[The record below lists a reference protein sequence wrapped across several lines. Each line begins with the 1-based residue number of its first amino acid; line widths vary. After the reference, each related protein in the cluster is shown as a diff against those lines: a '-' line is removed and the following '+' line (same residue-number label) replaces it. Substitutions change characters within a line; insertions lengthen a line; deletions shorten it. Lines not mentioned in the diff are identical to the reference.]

1 MACISPDGK
10 PTESGTKMLR
20 ALQSGLGSPE
30 DIAENAG
37 LPLFR
42 VRSGLRELTRA
53 GLANQED
60 DKYELSPKGVEL
72 LSSLST

>member
-20 ALQSGLGSPE
+20 ALQAGLGTPE
-30 DIAENAG
+30 EIASEAG

-42 VRSGLRELTRA
+42 VRSGLRELTQA
-53 GLANQED
+53 GLASQKG
-60 DKYELSPKGVEL
+60 DKYELSPKGVEVL
-72 LSSLST
+72 GT

>member
-20 ALQSGLGSPE
+20 ALQSGLGVPQE
-30 DIAENAG
+30 IAREAG

-42 VRSGLRELTRA
+42 VRSGLRELTQA
-53 GLANQED
+53 GLASQRG
-60 DKYELSPKGVEL
+60 DKYELSPKGVEVL
-72 LSSLST
+72 GA

>member
-30 DIAENAG
+30 EIARSAG
-37 LPLFR
+37 FPLFR
-42 VRSGLRELTRA
+42 VRSGLRELTQA
-53 GLANQED
+53 GLVTQKD
-60 DKYELSPKGVEL
+60 YRYELTGNGAGL
-72 LSSLST
+72 IR

>member
-20 ALQSGLGSPE
+20 ALESRLATPE
-30 DIAENAG
+30 EIAIGAG

-42 VRSGLRELTRA
+42 VRSGLRELSQA
-53 GLANQED
+53 GLANLKD
-60 DKYELSPKGVEL
+60 DKYELSPKGREL
-72 LSSLST
+72 LGTLST

>member
-20 ALQSGLGSPE
+20 ALKAGLGAPE
-30 DIAENAG
+30 EIANEAG

-42 VRSGLRELTRA
+42 VRSGLRELTEA
-53 GLANQED
+53 GLVSQKG
-60 DKYELSPKGVEL
+60 DKYELSPKGGEVL
-72 LSSLST
+72 GA

>member
-20 ALQSGLGSPE
+20 ALRAKIGS
-30 DIAENAG
+30 AEEVAQKAG

-42 VRSGLRELTRA
+42 VRSGLRELEQA
-53 GLANQED
+53 GLVSQKGEQ
-60 DKYELSPKGVEL
+60 YELSAKGNEL
-72 LSSLST
+72 ADSLPA

>member
-20 ALQSGLGSPE
+20 ALKSGLGSPE
-30 DIAENAG
+30 EIAKDAG

-42 VRSGLRELTRA
+42 VRSGLRELTQA
-53 GLANQED
+53 GLANQKD
-60 DKYELSPKGVEL
+60 DKYEITERGAEL
-72 LSSLST
+72 IG